1 MAMKKIFIFFILF
14 LIQNTVSAKTINWET
29 TRDQIVS
36 HAYQVELS
44 KIDVDISKA
53 KILGARSE
61 YYPKIGLYAYNEY
74 SKYLGNKAS
83 QVEYIGNEAI
93 YGHDIVQNAVSLGL
107 SYNLYDFGIRGDKLK
122 IAKNENK
129 SKLGTY
135 YKTLRDIELN
145 AIDLYAKALSE
156 RKEIEVK
163 SEILKI
169 QNELFL
175 NKDRLNISGQT
186 DKTKVLAENIKTVDL
201 ENNIEKL
208 KNEHIKTLKDLSHY
222 AREDFSQE
230 DVIEDFKD
238 ESILEADNVF
248 QASVEKHD
256 FLDIEKSPEF
266 KIYDAEIEKKKREL
280 LITKKQNLPQFTFS
294 TNYYLYGS
302 DQSSFKDSLEDF
314 GQRGLKFR
322 LTTSL
327 PIFDGFKNKSER
339 DRLKLEILRL
349 QVEKEQKISEL
360 KTSFEKITADAEFS
374 KRQLFN
380 NRRMLELVIS
390 NIAMLD
396 RLDENKLIDRNSYL
410 NEKINL
416 LQQKLDV
423 QLAQISDYKSAYKLT
438 VINKYENE
446 TEKL

>member
-1 MAMKKIFIFFILF
+1 MKKIYIFLILI
-14 LIQNTVSAKTINWET
+14 LIQNTVSAKTITWET

-44 KIDVDISKA
+44 KIDVDISKT

-74 SKYLGNKAS
+74 SKYLGNKTS

-93 YGHDIVQNAVSLGL
+93 YGHDIIQNAISLGL
-107 SYNLYDFGIRGDKLK
+107 TYNLYDFGIRGDKLK
-122 IAKNENK
+122 IAKNDNK

-169 QNELFL
+169 QKELYV
-175 NKDRLNISGQT
+175 NKDRLNASGQL
-186 DKTKVLAENIKTVDL
+186 DKTKVLSENIKTVEL
-201 ENNIEKL
+201 ENDIEKIR
-208 KNEHIKTLKDLSHY
+208 NEHIKTLKDLSHIT
-222 AREDFSQE
+222 REEFSENDIIEDFS
-230 DVIEDFKD
+230 D
-238 ESILEADNVF
+238 ENIYEEGNVLH
-248 QASVEKHD
+248 ASVEKND
-256 FLDIEKSPEF
+256 FLNIENSPEF

-280 LITKKQNLPQFTFS
+280 LITKKQNLPQFSFS

-302 DQSSFKDSLEDF
+302 DQSSFKDSWEDF

-360 KTSFEKITADAEFS
+360 KTSFEKITTDAEFS
-374 KRQLFN
+374 KRQLDN
-380 NRRMLELVIS
+380 NKRMLELVLS

-396 RLDENKLIDRNSYL
+396 RLNDNKLIDKNSYL

-416 LQQKLDV
+416 LKQKLDV
-423 QLAQISDYKSAYKLT
+423 QLAQINDYKSAYKLT

>member
-1 MAMKKIFIFFILF
+1 MKKIYIFLILF

-44 KIDVDISKA
+44 KIDVDISKT

-74 SKYLGNKAS
+74 SKYLGKKVS

-93 YGHDIVQNAVSLGL
+93 YGHDIIQNAISLGL
-107 SYNLYDFGIRGDKLK
+107 TYNLYDFGIRDDKLK
-122 IAKNENK
+122 IAKNDNK

-135 YKTLRDIELN
+135 YKTLRDIEIN

-156 RKEIEVK
+156 IKEIEVK
-163 SEILKI
+163 SEILRI
-169 QNELFL
+169 QKELYV
-175 NKDRLNISGQT
+175 NKDRLNASGQL
-186 DKTKVLAENIKTVDL
+186 DKTKVLSENIKTVEL
-201 ENNIEKL
+201 ENDIEKIR
-208 KNEHIKTLKDLSHY
+208 NEHIKTLKDLSHIT
-222 AREDFSQE
+222 REEFSE
-230 DVIEDFKD
+230 NDIIEDFND
-238 ESILEADNVF
+238 ENIYEEGNVLH
-248 QASVEKHD
+248 ASVEKND
-256 FLDIEKSPEF
+256 FLNIENSPEF
-266 KIYDAEIEKKKREL
+266 KIYDTKIEKKKREL
-280 LITKKQNLPQFTFS
+280 LITKKQNLPQFSFS

-302 DQSSFKDSLEDF
+302 DQSSFKDSWEDF

-360 KTSFEKITADAEFS
+360 KTSYEKITTDAEFS
-374 KRQLFN
+374 KRQLDN
-380 NRRMLELVIS
+380 NKRMLELVLS

-396 RLDENKLIDRNSYL
+396 RLNDNKLIDKNSYL

-416 LQQKLDV
+416 LKQKLDV
-423 QLAQISDYKSAYKLT
+423 QLAQINDYKSAYKLT

>member
-1 MAMKKIFIFFILF
+1 MKKIYIFLILF

-44 KIDVDISKA
+44 KIDVDISKT

-74 SKYLGNKAS
+74 SKYLGKKVS

-93 YGHDIVQNAVSLGL
+93 YGHDIIQNAISLGL
-107 SYNLYDFGIRGDKLK
+107 TYNLYDFGIRGDKLK
-122 IAKNENK
+122 IAKNDNK

-135 YKTLRDIELN
+135 YKTLRDIEIN

-156 RKEIEVK
+156 IKEIEVK

-169 QNELFL
+169 QKELYV
-175 NKDRLNISGQT
+175 NKDRLNASGQL
-186 DKTKVLAENIKTVDL
+186 DKTKVLSENIKTVEL
-201 ENNIEKL
+201 ENDIEKIR
-208 KNEHIKTLKDLSHY
+208 NEHIKTLKDLSHIT
-222 AREDFSQE
+222 REEFSE
-230 DVIEDFKD
+230 NDIIEDFND
-238 ESILEADNVF
+238 ENIYEEGNVLH
-248 QASVEKHD
+248 ASVEKND
-256 FLDIEKSPEF
+256 FLNIENSPEF

-280 LITKKQNLPQFTFS
+280 LITKKQNLPQFSFS

-302 DQSSFKDSLEDF
+302 DQSSFKDSWEDF

-360 KTSFEKITADAEFS
+360 KTSYEKITTDAEFS
-374 KRQLFN
+374 KRQLDN
-380 NRRMLELVIS
+380 NKRMLELVLS

-396 RLDENKLIDRNSYL
+396 RLNDNKLIDKNSYL

-416 LQQKLDV
+416 LKQKLDV
-423 QLAQISDYKSAYKLT
+423 QLAQINDYKSAYKLT